1 MTTAIIK
8 ETGATSTAK
17 YKKFLDRTGFDE
29 KPYQVECF
37 GWCLA
42 REHAQQ
48 QTQAQQTQA
57 QQTQAQ
63 QTQAQQTQ
71 AQQTQEQQQTE
82 QDPEEKKGGIL
93 ALEMGLGKTIIMLA
107 LIETNI
113 KQTLI
118 VLPRSLLDQW
128 EENIQKTFGHNPL
141 VYHGSRPKSQQLS
154 LAEIAKRPI
163 VLTTYGQLA
172 LSIKPQKKQKKKS
185 ILHSIKWARIIC
197 DEAHNVS
204 HHKTAVFNGII
215 SLRFTICWLVTGTPI
230 QNNVKE
236 IYNLFCLLGVSV
248 PIPRKN
254 EDTDYYLG
262 SLPIEKYVFQGTKAG
277 VGLIIA
283 PIYEHTETLQWAND
297 TEQALAVHIH
307 SLVPL
312 CNVPI
317 QDELAQ
323 SIFDSEDPR
332 STRMKYLARARQ
344 VCTYPPM
351 LGKGGPLGVSPP
363 HDGQGDE
370 DSACESDDDKDEEGV
385 GASAAEERGLRGVPA
400 GKVDAVMKTIE
411 ERQLNGNG
419 KIIFCH
425 YYEEIDAFE
434 KRLLTLGLAVA
445 KFDGRVPNG
454 QRSKILNEPVDI
466 LLAQIKMCREGLNLQ
481 VNYNEVYFPSP
492 HWNPAVEAQA
502 IARCWRIGQKKPVYV
517 FRYLMGV
524 PHAPHDEKGS
534 ALSNPAPISDPTQAP
549 SSEVYIPTPLSID
562 EYTEKI
568 QQRKKDIIE
577 GLQIHAQLC
586 A

>member
-1 MTTAIIK
+1 MTTSASAAAASAA
-8 ETGATSTAK
+8 ATASAAAAK
-17 YKKFLDRTGFDE
+17 YKQFLTRTGFDE
-29 KPYQVECF
+29 KSYQVECF
-37 GWCLA
+37 VWCLA
-42 REHAQQ
+42 REQAQEEQ
-48 QTQAQQTQA
+48 AQHTQA
-57 QQTQAQ
+57 
-63 QTQAQQTQ
+63 
-71 AQQTQEQQQTE
+71 EQVVV
-82 QDPEEKKGGIL
+82 EEKKGGIL

-107 LIETNI
+107 LIEANI

-141 VYHGSRPKSQQLS
+141 VYHGSRPKSQLMS
-154 LAEIAKRPI
+154 LAEVAKRRI
-163 VLTTYGQLA
+163 VITTYGQLA
-172 LSIKPQKKQKKKS
+172 LSIKPRKTKQGWRQKKKS
-185 ILHSIKWARIIC
+185 ILHSIKWARVIC

-204 HHKTAVFNGII
+204 HHKTTVFSGLI
-215 SLRFTICWLVTGTPI
+215 SLQFNICWLVTGTPI

-236 IYNLFCLLGVSV
+236 IYNLFCLLGVAV
-248 PIPRKN
+248 PSPRKG
-254 EDTDYYLG
+254 EDTDCYLG

-283 PIYEHTETLQWAND
+283 PLHEHTETLDWAN
-297 TEQALAVHIH
+297 EEERALAVHVH
-307 SLVPL
+307 SLVPM

-317 QDELAQ
+317 QDALAQ

-332 STRMKYLARARQ
+332 STRMKYLARARKI
-344 VCTYPPM
+344 CTYPP
-351 LGKGGPLGVSPP
+351 GVGVGGQTASHAP
-363 HDGQGDE
+363 HDGQEDE
-370 DSACESDDDKDEEGV
+370 TDSEAEEDDDEEGGV
-385 GASAAEERGLRGVPA
+385 GGVPPEEERGLRGVPA
-400 GKVDAVMKTIE
+400 GKVDAVMKTIV

-425 YYEEIDAFE
+425 YYDEIDAFE
-434 KRLLTLGLAVA
+434 KRLLSLGLTVA

-492 HWNPAVEAQA
+492 HWNPAVESQA
-502 IARCWRIGQKKPVYV
+502 IARCWRIGQTKPVYV
-517 FRYLMGV
+517 FRYLMAEPTGV
-524 PHAPHDEKGS
+524 PTASHAPTDGDLVGTEVESGFKK
-534 ALSNPAPISDPTQAP
+534 ANPF
-549 SSEVYIPTPLSID
+549 SID

-577 GLQIHAQLC
+577 GLQIHAQLW

>member
-1 MTTAIIK
+1 MTTAIAV
-8 ETGATSTAK
+8 ATAIAK
-17 YKKFLDRTGFDE
+17 YKQFLARTGFDE
-29 KPYQVECF
+29 KSYQAECF
-37 GWCLA
+37 VWCLA
-42 REHAQQ
+42 REQA
-48 QTQAQQTQA
+48 QAQQAQAQAPQA
-57 QQTQAQ
+57 QQAQAPQARQAQ
-63 QTQAQQTQ
+63 AQH
-71 AQQTQEQQQTE
+71 TE
-82 QDPEEKKGGIL
+82 RATEDKKGGIL

-107 LIETNI
+107 LIEANI

-141 VYHGSRPKSQQLS
+141 VYHGSRPKSQQMS
-154 LAEIAKRPI
+154 LAEVAKCPI
-163 VLTTYGQLA
+163 ILTTYGQLA
-172 LSIKPQKKQKKKS
+172 LSLPKKALQGWVPKKKS

-204 HHKTAVFNGII
+204 HHKTAVFSGIK

-236 IYNLFCLLGVSV
+236 IYNLFRLLGVSV
-248 PIPRKN
+248 PAPRKH
-254 EDTDYYLG
+254 EDTDCYLG

-283 PIYEHTETLQWAND
+283 PLYEHTETLQWANKE
-297 TEQALAVHIH
+297 EQALAVHIH

-317 QDELAQ
+317 QDEVAQ
-323 SIFDSEDPR
+323 SIFDSIDPR
-332 STRMKYLARARQ
+332 STRMKYLSRARQ
-344 VCTYPPM
+344 ICTYPPM
-351 LGKGGPLGVSPP
+351 LGVPTASHAT
-363 HDGQGDE
+363 HDGQGGETDDEEGDE
-370 DSACESDDDKDEEGV
+370 DSEAEER
-385 GASAAEERGLRGVPA
+385 ASAAEAGVPA
-400 GKVDAVMKTIE
+400 GKVDAVMKTIS

-434 KRLLTLGLAVA
+434 KRLLSLGLTVA

-454 QRSKILNEPVDI
+454 QRNKILNEPVDI

-492 HWNPAVEAQA
+492 HWNPAVESQA
-502 IARCWRIGQKKPVYV
+502 IARCWRIGQTKPVFV
-517 FRYLMGV
+517 FRYLMAEPTGV
-524 PHAPHDEKGS
+524 PLGVPPPHDS
-534 ALSNPAPISDPTQAP
+534 ARVGTEIESGFIPIPF
-549 SSEVYIPTPLSID
+549 SID

-577 GLQIHAQLC
+577 GLQIHAQLW
-586 A
+586 AE

>member
-1 MTTAIIK
+1 M
-8 ETGATSTAK
+8 
-17 YKKFLDRTGFDE
+17 
-29 KPYQVECF
+29 
-37 GWCLA
+37 
-42 REHAQQ
+42 
-48 QTQAQQTQA
+48 
-57 QQTQAQ
+57 
-63 QTQAQQTQ
+63 
-71 AQQTQEQQQTE
+71 
-82 QDPEEKKGGIL
+82 
-93 ALEMGLGKTIIMLA
+93 
-107 LIETNI
+107 
-113 KQTLI
+113 
-118 VLPRSLLDQW
+118 
-128 EENIQKTFGHNPL
+128 
-141 VYHGSRPKSQQLS
+141 
-154 LAEIAKRPI
+154 
-163 VLTTYGQLA
+163 
-172 LSIKPQKKQKKKS
+172 
-185 ILHSIKWARIIC
+185 
-197 DEAHNVS
+197 
-204 HHKTAVFNGII
+204 
-215 SLRFTICWLVTGTPI
+215 TGTPI

-312 CNVPI
+312 CNMPI

-344 VCTYPPM
+344 ICTYPPM
-351 LGKGGPLGVSPP
+351 VGGPTASHAP
-363 HDGQGDE
+363 HDGQGGETEDE
-370 DSACESDDDKDEEGV
+370 YSETDDEIDNEAE
-385 GASAAEERGLRGVPA
+385 ASEAEASEAEASEAAECASA

-434 KRLLTLGLAVA
+434 KRLLTLGLTVA

-524 PHAPHDEKGS
+524 PQGVPPPHDGMGGV
-534 ALSNPAPISDPTQAP
+534 PAEPF

-577 GLQIHAQLC
+577 GLQIHAQIW
-586 A
+586 AQ

>member
-1 MTTAIIK
+1 MTTAIA
-8 ETGATSTAK
+8 ATTATAIAK
-17 YKKFLDRTGFDE
+17 YKQFLARTGFDE
-29 KPYQVECF
+29 KSYQVECF
-37 GWCLA
+37 VWCLA
-42 REHAQQ
+42 RE
-48 QTQAQQTQA
+48 QAQQAQA
-57 QQTQAQ
+57 QQAQAQAQ
-63 QTQAQQTQ
+63 QVVV
-71 AQQTQEQQQTE
+71 E
-82 QDPEEKKGGIL
+82 DKKGGIL

-107 LIETNI
+107 LIEANI

-141 VYHGSRPKSQQLS
+141 VYHGSRPKSQLMS
-154 LAEIAKRPI
+154 LAEVAKCPI
-163 VLTTYGQLA
+163 IITTYGQLA
-172 LSIKPQKKQKKKS
+172 LSLPKKALQGWVPKKKS

-204 HHKTAVFNGII
+204 HHKTAVFSGIK

-230 QNNVKE
+230 QNNVEE
-236 IYNLFCLLGVSV
+236 IYNLFRLLGVSV
-248 PIPRKN
+248 PAPRKH

-283 PIYEHTETLQWAND
+283 PLHEHTETLQWANEE
-297 TEQALAVHIH
+297 EQALAVHIH

-323 SIFDSEDPR
+323 SIFDSIDPR
-332 STRMKYLARARQ
+332 STRMKYLSRARQ
-344 VCTYPPM
+344 ICTYPPM
-351 LGKGGPLGVSPP
+351 LGQGVPLGVPPP
-363 HDGQGDE
+363 HDGQGVETDDE
-370 DSACESDDDKDEEGV
+370 EDDDKDEEW
-385 GASAAEERGLRGVPA
+385 ASAAGQPSEERASAAGVAPPA
-400 GKVDAVMKTIE
+400 GKVDAVMKTIS

-434 KRLLTLGLAVA
+434 KRLLALGLIVA

-454 QRSKILNEPVDI
+454 QRNKILNEPVDV

-492 HWNPAVEAQA
+492 HWNPAVESQA
-502 IARCWRIGQKKPVYV
+502 IARCWRIGQTKPVYV
-517 FRYLMGV
+517 FRYLMGEPTGV
-524 PHAPHDEKGS
+524 PLGVPLGVPPPHDSSCVGS
-534 ALSNPAPISDPTQAP
+534 EIESGFIKAKPF
-549 SSEVYIPTPLSID
+549 SID

>member
-1 MTTAIIK
+1 MTTSATASAAI
-8 ETGATSTAK
+8 AK
-17 YKKFLDRTGFDE
+17 YKQFLTRTGFDE
-29 KPYQVECF
+29 KSYQVECF
-37 GWCLA
+37 VWCLA
-42 REHAQQ
+42 REQAQAAPQ
-48 QTQAQQTQA
+48 AQAQQASQEEQAQHTQA
-57 QQTQAQ
+57 
-63 QTQAQQTQ
+63 
-71 AQQTQEQQQTE
+71 EQVVA
-82 QDPEEKKGGIL
+82 EEKKGGIL

-107 LIETNI
+107 LIEANI

-141 VYHGSRPKSQQLS
+141 VYHGSRPKSQKMS
-154 LAEIAKRPI
+154 LAEVAKRRI
-163 VLTTYGQLA
+163 VITTYGQLA
-172 LSIKPQKKQKKKS
+172 LSIKPRKTKQGWRQKKKS
-185 ILHSIKWARIIC
+185 ILHSIKWARVIC

-204 HHKTAVFNGII
+204 HHKTTVFSGLI
-215 SLRFTICWLVTGTPI
+215 SLQFNICWLVTGTPI

-236 IYNLFCLLGVSV
+236 IYNLFCLLGVAV
-248 PIPRKN
+248 PSPRKG
-254 EDTDYYLG
+254 EDTDCYLG

-283 PIYEHTETLQWAND
+283 PLSEHTETLDWAN
-297 TEQALAVHIH
+297 EEEREFAAHIH
-307 SLVPL
+307 SLVPM

-332 STRMKYLARARQ
+332 STRMKYLARARKI
-344 VCTYPPM
+344 CTYPP
-351 LGKGGPLGVSPP
+351 GVGVGGPLGVPP
-363 HDGQGDE
+363 HHDGQGGETDDE
-370 DSACESDDDKDEEGV
+370 VGGVPPETDDEEDDDKDEEGGV
-385 GASAAEERGLRGVPA
+385 GGIPPA
-400 GKVDAVMKTIE
+400 GKVDAVMKTIV

-425 YYEEIDAFE
+425 YYDEIDAFE
-434 KRLLTLGLAVA
+434 KRLLSLGLTVA

-492 HWNPAVEAQA
+492 HWNPAVESQA
-502 IARCWRIGQKKPVYV
+502 IARCWRIGQTKPVYV
-517 FRYLMGV
+517 FRYLMAEPTGV
-524 PHAPHDEKGS
+524 PPPHDKKGS
-534 ALSNPAPISDPTQAP
+534 ALSNPPPISDPTQAP
-549 SSEVYIPTPLSID
+549 SRGGGTPIPFSID